1 MAWLVRWVVS
11 FWLELSRGA
20 LASKLRATRN
30 RYRRDVLAV
39 REAAAAK
46 AKAARDEYAAD
57 RKEASDEAE
66 RRQRAAAD
74 EIDRLKAQIGLLE
87 IQVKGL
93 AEVVARDR
101 QRVAAETAAYS
112 RQIAEATGEPP
123 PGKAGGSRAGG

>member
-11 FWLELSRGA
+11 FWLEVSRSV

-30 RYRRDVLAV
+30 RCRREVRAV
-39 REAAAAK
+39 RDAAAGK
-46 AKAARDEYAAD
+46 AKAARDEYTAN
-57 RKEASDEAE
+57 RKEATEEAE

-87 IQVKGL
+87 TQVKGL
-93 AEVVARDR
+93 AEIIVRDR